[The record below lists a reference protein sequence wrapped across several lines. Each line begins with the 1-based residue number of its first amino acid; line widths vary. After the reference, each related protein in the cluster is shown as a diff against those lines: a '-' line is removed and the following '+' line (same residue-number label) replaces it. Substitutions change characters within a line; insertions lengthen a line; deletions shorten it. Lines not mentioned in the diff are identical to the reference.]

1 VVAPAVGAEQH
12 THTKI
17 MKKTSDIIW
26 QDKQHQI
33 LFQLIDEL
41 KSEHVDS
48 RVFVTLC
55 QYAESHFSLEEEYM
69 ARIAYP
75 YTREHIMA
83 HDKFRKE
90 LKTMLEQHR
99 EYDEALRQS
108 LSLFLTEWLTR
119 HVFGI
124 DKKLEEF
131 IIASDL
137 K

>member
-1 VVAPAVGAEQH
+1 
-12 THTKI
+12 

-33 LFQLIDEL
+33 LFQLIDQL
-41 KSEHVDS
+41 GMKDVDAQ
-48 RVFVTLC
+48 VFVSLC
-55 QYAESHFSLEEEYM
+55 HYAENHFSLEEEYM
-69 ARIAYP
+69 AQINYP
-75 YTREHIMA
+75 YAREHIMA

-90 LKTMLEQHR
+90 LKTMLEQHH
-99 EYDEALRQS
+99 EYDEALCQS

-131 IIASDL
+131 ILAS
-137 K
+137 KRK